1 MGMWFRTDKGIYK
14 RKPNGKSL
22 IHKTSF
28 AVMEITEHSGSGQV
42 SHIKV
47 AQNYSKLFSC
57 EFKFYDIG
65 ARLHG
70 PESP

>member
-1 MGMWFRTDKGIYK
+1 MWFRKDKAIYK

-22 IHKTSF
+22 IHETSF
-28 AVMEITEHSGSGQV
+28 SVLKITEHSRAGQV

-47 AQNYSKLFSC
+47 ARNCCKLFSS

-65 ARLHG
+65 VRLHG